1 MKAIIYPKDVMRIT
15 GKSERHSRELLKK
28 IKTHL
33 GKENHQYISIQD
45 FCTYMGLRMEEVS
58 LLIK

>member
-1 MKAIIYPKDVMRIT
+1 MRIT